1 MCKEECKS
9 EEMKYRLAEAVK
21 VCMKTT
27 SVEKITVKEIV
38 DACGTT
44 RQTFYRHFQD
54 KYDLV
59 NWYFDKIILESFE
72 HMGEGETI
80 YEGLVKKFQYIQ
92 KEKLFFKMAFKSDD
106 QNCLR
111 DHDFELILEF
121 YSNLIFQKTGRRPD
135 AETSFLLEMYC
146 RGSIYMTVKWLLGGM
161 KFPPAQLAKQLVLG
175 MPEKLV
181 QLFTDLHI
189 LS

>member
-59 NWYFDKIILESFE
+59 NWYFDKILLESFE

-106 QNCLR
+106 RSSTMESPLPFQYPIGSTRHVFSISEGSVVSSPFVSYPPGTGSFCPFR
-111 DHDFELILEF
+111 RQ
-121 YSNLIFQKTGRRPD
+121 SSIFP
-135 AETSFLLEMYC
+135 
-146 RGSIYMTVKWLLGGM
+146 
-161 KFPPAQLAKQLVLG
+161 
-175 MPEKLV
+175 
-181 QLFTDLHI
+181 
-189 LS
+189 

>member
-54 KYDLV
+54 K
-59 NWYFDKIILESFE
+59 S
-72 HMGEGETI
+72 G
-80 YEGLVKKFQYIQ
+80 
-92 KEKLFFKMAFKSDD
+92 
-106 QNCLR
+106 
-111 DHDFELILEF
+111 
-121 YSNLIFQKTGRRPD
+121 
-135 AETSFLLEMYC
+135 
-146 RGSIYMTVKWLLGGM
+146 
-161 KFPPAQLAKQLVLG
+161 
-175 MPEKLV
+175 
-181 QLFTDLHI
+181 
-189 LS
+189 

>member
-59 NWYFDKIILESFE
+59 NWYFDRFFWNHLNIWEKARPSIRTGEKIPVYSER
-72 HMGEGETI
+72 ET
-80 YEGLVKKFQYIQ
+80 
-92 KEKLFFKMAFKSDD
+92 
-106 QNCLR
+106 
-111 DHDFELILEF
+111 
-121 YSNLIFQKTGRRPD
+121 
-135 AETSFLLEMYC
+135 FL
-146 RGSIYMTVKWLLGGM
+146 
-161 KFPPAQLAKQLVLG
+161 
-175 MPEKLV
+175 
-181 QLFTDLHI
+181 
-189 LS
+189 

>member
-38 DACGTT
+38 DASGTT
-44 RQTFYRHFQD
+44 RQTFYRQFQE

-111 DHDFELILEF
+111 DHDFELILAF
-121 YSNLIFQKTGRRPD
+121 YENLIQEKTGCKMKEEMHD
-135 AETSFLLEMYC
+135 LLEMYC
-146 RGSIYMTVKWLLGGM
+146 RSSVYMTVKW
-161 KFPPAQLAKQLVLG
+161 VLG
-175 MPEKLV
+175 KKMAAPEGLAELMVEAMPVKLKELFEKLDMV
-181 QLFTDLHI
+181 R
-189 LS
+189 

>member
-59 NWYFDKIILESFE
+59 NWYFDKILLES
-72 HMGEGETI
+72 
-80 YEGLVKKFQYIQ
+80 
-92 KEKLFFKMAFKSDD
+92 
-106 QNCLR
+106 
-111 DHDFELILEF
+111 
-121 YSNLIFQKTGRRPD
+121 
-135 AETSFLLEMYC
+135 LEMYC
-146 RGSIYMTVKWLLGGM
+146 QGSIYMTVQWVFGRVKRT
-161 KFPPAQLAKQLVLG
+161 PEELAADLVKA
-175 MPEKLV
+175 MPEELAGV
-181 QLFTDLHI
+181 FERLNL
-189 LS
+189 L

>member
-59 NWYFDKIILESFE
+59 NWYF
-72 HMGEGETI
+72 
-80 YEGLVKKFQYIQ
+80 
-92 KEKLFFKMAFKSDD
+92 
-106 QNCLR
+106 
-111 DHDFELILEF
+111 ELILAF
-121 YSNLIFQKTGRRPD
+121 YSDRIQEKSGKPLSEDLK
-135 AETSFLLEMYC
+135 FLLEMYC
-146 RGSIYMTVKWLLGGM
+146 QGSIYMTVQWVFGRVKRT
-161 KFPPAQLAKQLVLG
+161 PEELAADLVKA
-175 MPEKLV
+175 MPEELAGV
-181 QLFTDLHI
+181 FERLDL
-189 LS
+189 L

>member
-59 NWYFDKIILESFE
+59 NWYFDKILLESFE

-111 DHDFELILEF
+111 DHDFELITRF
-121 YSNLIFQKTGRRPD
+121 YTDKIEKKSGQKLS
-135 AETSFLLEMYC
+135 EHLHFLLEMYC
-146 RGSIYMTVKWLLGGM
+146 QGSVYMTIQWVLGR
-161 KFPPAQLAKQLVLG
+161 KKTTPRELAKALTEAVPAELKAVF
-175 MPEKLV
+175 EKL
-181 QLFTDLHI
+181 QMI
-189 LS
+189 